1 MAKTKKQLILKR
13 EDYDILM
20 SYLTGLARSATF
32 SRQNAE
38 ALEDEIKKA
47 KLVTAD
53 KFPANVVGLNSLVK
67 IKDENSGKIME
78 LILVTPDKADIKKR
92 MVSVMAPIGA
102 ALIGFQQGHELS
114 WEVPSGK
121 KKFTI
126 LEVFNA

>member
-1 MAKTKKQLILKR
+1 MATTKKQLILKR